1 LHFGGIRTVI
11 AVEKKPEPK
20 VLHKSQ
26 EPPSM
31 VYTSVGAVTQFG
43 GLEMK
48 VFILARRKK
57 TKTGSDFWNQ
67 FQNQTFIFLESQILG
82 SFSV

>member
-1 LHFGGIRTVI
+1 
-11 AVEKKPEPK
+11 
-20 VLHKSQ
+20 
-26 EPPSM
+26 M

-48 VFILARRKK
+48 VLILARRKK
-57 TKTGSDFWNQ
+57 TETGSDFWNQ
-67 FQNQTFIFLESQILG
+67 FQNQNFIFLESQILG